1 MKSFNRQTGLL
12 AIFSTLV
19 ITLSFSETVL
29 SVEICRPLTRNNLTR
44 AFSYTLTRIHRLTS

>member
-29 SVEICRPLTRNNLTR
+29 SVDDGAR
-44 AFSYTLTRIHRLTS
+44 AYWKGRDGTNVGPFHIP